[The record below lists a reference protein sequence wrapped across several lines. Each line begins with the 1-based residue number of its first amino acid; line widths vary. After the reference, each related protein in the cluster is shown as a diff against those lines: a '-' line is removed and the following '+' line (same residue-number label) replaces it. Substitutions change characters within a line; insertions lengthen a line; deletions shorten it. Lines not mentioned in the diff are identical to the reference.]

1 MRKFLILTAAIL
13 LGTSV
18 GLANTSTT
26 ESTFTYGYKYG
37 KSFIFTENGI
47 TFSVYP
53 DGEFDFYM
61 NRLFNV
67 GARADFG
74 DLGITFNSG
83 YDYNAYVQ
91 YDDYGAVLQV
101 ENVPIYYDYY
111 GRVEQIGD
119 VRINYRNGRVHRVGG
134 LYAYYTPAGY
144 FDYYTGY
151 INVYNRYYVYRPWH
165 GYFARPGIG
174 FCLVYNN
181 PYRRYYN
188 PIRYSWYRPYRYNH
202 RRAYASIGRSYNYN
216 NGWNRRGKIYR
227 NDDRVVARQYR
238 HRKGDSY
245 RSSTNTR
252 GQVDERGRRNTR
264 SEGVVSRSNIKRG
277 ATSTRSNTRSSV
289 NRKKDID
296 RSGIKRSQVVKR
308 SSDGNRNVVKKRSV
322 SSSPKRTVTKRTTS
336 VKRPDTRSIK
346 RDVGSRSTA
355 QRSTVKRSPVNK
367 STSSK
372 RSTVSRSTTTKRSY
386 KAPSRSSSKSRS
398 SVASRSP
405 QRSTTKARSSSQRS
419 SPKARSSS
427 QRSTPKAR
435 SSSSS
440 SRTRS
445 TSKRH

>member
-18 GLANTSTT
+18 GLANTSTAET
-26 ESTFTYGYKYG
+26 SMTYGYNYG

-61 NRLFNV
+61 NRFFNTGV
-67 GARADFG
+67 RADFG
-74 DLGITFNSG
+74 NVGITFNSG
-83 YDYNAYVQ
+83 YDYNAFVQ
-91 YDDYGAVLQV
+91 YDDYGAVIQV

-111 GRVEQIGD
+111 GRVDQIGD
-119 VRINYRNGRVHRVGG
+119 VRIRYRNGRVYRVGG
-134 LYAYYTPAGY
+134 LYVYYNPAGH

-151 INVYNRYYVYRPWH
+151 INVYNRYYVYRPWYN
-165 GYFARPGIG
+165 YFARPAIG

-188 PIRYSWYRPYRYNH
+188 PIRYTYYRPYRYNH
-202 RRAYASIGRSYNYN
+202 RRVYASIGRSYNYN
-216 NGWNRRGKIYR
+216 KGYNRRGKIYR

-245 RSSTNTR
+245 RSTGSTR
-252 GQVDERGRRNTR
+252 GEVAERGRRNTR
-264 SEGVVSRSNIKRG
+264 SESVASRSDYKRG
-277 ATSTRSNTRSSV
+277 AVNTRSNSRSTV

-308 SSDGNRNVVKKRSV
+308 SSDGNRSSVKKRSV

-355 QRSTVKRSPVNK
+355 QRSTVKRSSSVNR
-367 STSSK
+367 SASSK
-372 RSTVSRSTTTKRSY
+372 RSTVNRSTSTKRSY
-386 KAPSRSSSKSRS
+386 KAPSRSSSQKSRS
-398 SVASRSP
+398 AVASRSP
-405 QRSTTKARSSSQRS
+405 QRSTSKARSSSQI
-419 SPKARSSS
+419 
-427 QRSTPKAR
+427 STPKAR
-435 SSSSS
+435 SSSGT
-440 SRTRS
+440 SRSRSTGTKRS
-445 TSKRH
+445 TSRRQ